1 MTAKEYLNQAR
12 HLDALINCRLRE
24 IDYWRDLSSSVS
36 GSNFEQ
42 HYNPNKPT
50 EAPFVRCLEKID
62 AIQRDV
68 AEKVAYLISLRDEI
82 NMRIDMLNSHEE
94 QILLRYR
101 YLDGF
106 SWDEI
111 EHMMCVCVEKHCAS
125 DSWISS
131 SEFSRAGLK
140 LAHFETF
147 WDSMTH
153 PSCDIITIAK

>member
-36 GSNFEQ
+36 GSNFEP

-68 AEKVAYLISLRDEI
+68 AGKIAYLVWLKGEINTAIDALEMRDEQ
-82 NMRIDMLNSHEE
+82 LV
-94 QILLRYR
+94 LRYR
-101 YLDGF
+101 YLDDCTWEEISRMLNVSLRTVHRIHGSALQHF
-106 SWDEI
+106 SVPE
-111 EHMMCVCVEKHCAS
+111 
-125 DSWISS
+125 
-131 SEFSRAGLK
+131 
-140 LAHFETF
+140 
-147 WDSMTH
+147 
-153 PSCDIITIAK
+153 